1 MCGLMC
7 SHGEKCKGMC
17 LDMGLLFVRLGV
29 GAVFLA
35 HGIQKL
41 QGIEGVIG
49 FFGKIGL
56 PAFLA
61 WAVALIETIA
71 GAAMILGVFTGFAG
85 LSLAIIMVGAIFTAK
100 KAAPF
105 MGGWE
110 FDFTLLMSALGVALL
125 GPGKYAV
132 SCFFAKCKKGDDKK
146 DSCCGGAGKESG
158 CCKK

>member
-1 MCGLMC
+1 MC

-17 LDMGLLFVRLGV
+17 LQAGLLLIRLGLGV
-29 GAVFLA
+29 VFLA

-41 QGIEGVIG
+41 QGIDGVIG

-56 PAFLA
+56 PAFMA
-61 WAVALIETIA
+61 WAVAILETLA
-71 GAAMILGVFTGFAG
+71 GAAMLLGVFTGFAG
-85 LSLAIIMVGAIFTAK
+85 VVIAIIMIGAIFTAK

-110 FDFTLLMSALGVALL
+110 FDLVLLTSALGVALL

-132 SCFFAKCKKGDDKK
+132 AHFCKSKKDDDKK
-146 DSCCGGAGKESG
+146 DG
-158 CCKK
+158 CCKGAGMSGACCKK

>member
-1 MCGLMC
+1 
-7 SHGEKCKGMC
+7 MC
-17 LDMGLLFVRLGV
+17 LQAGLFLIRLGLGV
-29 GAVFLA
+29 VFLA

-41 QGIEGVIG
+41 QGIDGVIG

-61 WAVALIETIA
+61 WAVAIIETLA

-85 LSLAIIMVGAIFTAK
+85 LSLAIIMLGAIFTAK

-110 FDFTLLMSALGVALL
+110 FDFVLLTSALGVALL

-132 SCFFAKCKKGDDKK
+132 TCLFAKCKKGDKK
-146 DSCCGGAGKESG
+146 DSCCGGAGKEGG

>member
-1 MCGLMC
+1 
-7 SHGEKCKGMC
+7 MC
-17 LDMGLLFVRLGV
+17 LQAGLLLIRLGLGV
-29 GAVFLA
+29 VFLA

-41 QGIEGVIG
+41 QGIDGVIG

-61 WAVALIETIA
+61 WAVAILETLS
-71 GAAMILGVFTGFAG
+71 GAAMLLGMFTGFAG
-85 LSLAIIMVGAIFTAK
+85 IAIAVIMVGAIFTAK

-110 FDFTLLMSALGVALL
+110 FDFALLTSALGVALL

-132 SCFFAKCKKGDDKK
+132 QCLFAKCKKGAAKK
-146 DSCCGGAGKESG
+146 EDEGCCGGG

>member
-1 MCGLMC
+1 MCGMC
-7 SHGEKCKGMC
+7 SHGEKCNGMC
-17 LDMGLLFVRLGV
+17 LQAGLLLIRLGLGV
-29 GAVFLA
+29 VFLA

-41 QGIEGVIG
+41 QGIESVIG

-61 WAVALIETIA
+61 WAVAILETLS
-71 GAAMILGVFTGFAG
+71 GAAMLLGMFTGFAG
-85 LSLAIIMVGAIFTAK
+85 IAIAAIMVGAIFTAK

-110 FDFTLLMSALGVALL
+110 LDFALLTSAIGIALL
-125 GPGKYAV
+125 GPGKYAAQ
-132 SCFFAKCKKGDDKK
+132 CLFAKCKKSAAKEEG
-146 DSCCGGAGKESG
+146 CCGGG

>member
-1 MCGLMC
+1 
-7 SHGEKCKGMC
+7 MC
-17 LDMGLLFVRLGV
+17 LQAGLFLIRLGLGV
-29 GAVFLA
+29 VFLA

-41 QGIEGVIG
+41 QGIDGVIG

-61 WAVALIETIA
+61 WAVAIIETLA

-85 LSLAIIMVGAIFTAK
+85 LSLAIIMLGAIFTAK

-110 FDFTLLMSALGVALL
+110 FDFVLLTSALGVALL

-132 SCFFAKCKKGDDKK
+132 KCLFAKCKKGDKK
-146 DSCCGGAGKESG
+146 DSCCGGAGKEGG

>member
-1 MCGLMC
+1 MCGMC

-17 LDMGLLFVRLGV
+17 IDAGLFLVRVGV
-29 GAVFLA
+29 GIIFLA

-41 QGIEGVIG
+41 QGIDGVIG

-61 WAVALIETIA
+61 WAVAIIETLA

-85 LSLAIIMVGAIFTAK
+85 LLLAIVMLGAIFTAK

-110 FDFTLLMSALGVALL
+110 FDFALLTSALGVALL
-125 GPGKYAV
+125 GPGKYAIT
-132 SCFFAKCKKGDDKK
+132 CLFAKCKKGDKNDG
-146 DSCCGGAGKESG
+146 CCGGAGKDGG
-158 CCKK
+158 CCKN

>member
-1 MCGLMC
+1 MCGMC
-7 SHGEKCKGMC
+7 SHGEKCNGMC
-17 LDMGLLFVRLGV
+17 LQAGLFLIRLGLGV
-29 GAVFLA
+29 VFLA

-41 QGIEGVIG
+41 QGIDGVIG

-61 WAVALIETIA
+61 WAVAIIETLA

-85 LSLAIIMVGAIFTAK
+85 LSLAIIMLGAIFTAK

-110 FDFTLLMSALGVALL
+110 FDFVLLTSALGVALL

-132 SCFFAKCKKGDDKK
+132 TCLFAKCKKGDKK
-146 DSCCGGAGKESG
+146 DSCCGGAGKEGG